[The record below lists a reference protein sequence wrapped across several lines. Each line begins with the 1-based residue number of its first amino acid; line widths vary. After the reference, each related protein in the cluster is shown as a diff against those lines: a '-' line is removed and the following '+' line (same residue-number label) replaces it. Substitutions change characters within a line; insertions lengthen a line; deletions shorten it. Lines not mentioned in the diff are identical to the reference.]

1 MDLTA
6 ELVGP
11 VESRTQVRSQTPP
24 NIRTRNLTKWRVR
37 CWLQVQSDLPTVWG
51 LPPPDLLSPVPPVS
65 SKAAFRLTPP
75 SLFGDP
81 PTTLEDLPTPG
92 LRVVI
97 SFHLHTG
104 SASIA

>member
-6 ELVGP
+6 ELVAL

-37 CWLQVQSDLPTVWG
+37 CWPQVQSDLPTVWG
-51 LPPPDLLSPVPPVS
+51 RLHPIFCLRSGLSRRKQPFASPLLLSL
-65 SKAAFRLTPP
+65 AI
-75 SLFGDP
+75 P

-92 LRVVI
+92 VRVVI